1 METEEEVCLACVDA
15 AGEEAGAEHSAADL
29 VGAVHLRRD
38 ALLRLQEGDF
48 GGLQYYWLS
57 WRFAQQGLVDKGP

>member
-1 METEEEVCLACVDA
+1 MKDKSMFKLLTEEEVCLACVDA

-38 ALLRLQEGDF
+38 ALLRLQEGNF
-48 GGLQYYWLS
+48 GGLQLT
-57 WRFAQQGLVDKGP
+57 L